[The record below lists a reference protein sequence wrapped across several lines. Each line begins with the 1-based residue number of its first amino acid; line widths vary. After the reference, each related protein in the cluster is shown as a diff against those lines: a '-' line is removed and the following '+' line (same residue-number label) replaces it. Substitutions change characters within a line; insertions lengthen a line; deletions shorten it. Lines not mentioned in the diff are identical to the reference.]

1 MSDFIKEASNW
12 ATMPIPGAETPE
24 EQRKL
29 FDAMP
34 MAELADTWR
43 ALQQVG
49 LRDKTDGTWATF
61 HYFDSLPHQQPDRAL
76 DLILELL
83 KRETDTAVLM
93 QLGDKFAPALM
104 MTHGASL
111 IARLER
117 EAADNPRLRWLLGS
131 VYWWTEDEALEA
143 RLSAIADKEGW
154 RAARDAHDERNPL
167 IDFERLAPAEIAR
180 VWIAQNECA
189 DKDRDRNWSALRD
202 YEGDLRGEDPERAL
216 AIILEVLKIETNPNM
231 LSYLAA
237 GPLEDLITLETIDM
251 IEAEATKNERFR
263 WLLGGVWYYT
273 APDELK
279 ARLDAIIQGQH
290 W

>member
-1 MSDFIKEASNW
+1 MSDFLKEANNW
-12 ATMPIPGAETPE
+12 ATMPVPGADTPE

-43 ALQQVG
+43 ALQFVG
-49 LRDKTDGTWATF
+49 LRDKSGGTWAAF
-61 HYFDSLPHQQPDRAL
+61 HYFDSLPHQQADRAL
-76 DLILELL
+76 DLLHEIL
-83 KRETDTAVLM
+83 KRETDTAALM
-93 QLGDKFAPALM
+93 QLGEKFIPALM
-104 MTHGASL
+104 ITHGAGL
-111 IARLER
+111 IDRLER
-117 EAADNPRLRWLLGS
+117 ETTNHPQLRWLLGS

-143 RLSAIADKEGW
+143 RLFAIADRTAW
-154 RAARDAHDERNPL
+154 RADREAHDERNPL
-167 IDFERLAPAEIAR
+167 LDFDRLTPAEIAPI
-180 VWIAQNECA
+180 WIRQNECA
-189 DKDRDRNWSALRD
+189 DKDRDQNWSALRD
-202 YEGDLRGEDPERAL
+202 YESDLRAEDPDRAL

-237 GPLEDLITLETIDM
+237 GPLENLITLETIDL
-251 IEAEATKNERFR
+251 IEAEAARNERFK

-279 ARLDAIIQGQH
+279 SRLDAIVQGQH

>member
-1 MSDFIKEASNW
+1 MSDFIKEAANW
-12 ATMPIPGAETPE
+12 ATMPVPGVDTPE
-24 EQRKL
+24 EQRTL

-49 LRDKTDGTWATF
+49 LRDQTEGTWATF
-61 HYFDSLPHQQPDRAL
+61 HYFDTLPHEQPERAL

-83 KRETDTAVLM
+83 SRETDTATLL
-93 QLGDKFAPALM
+93 QLGEKFAPALM
-104 MTHGASL
+104 ITHGASL
-111 IARLER
+111 IDRLER
-117 EAADNPRLRWLLGS
+117 EAANNTRLRWLLGS
-131 VYWWTEDEALEA
+131 VYWWTEDQALEA
-143 RLSAIADKEGW
+143 RLLAIADRTAW
-154 RAARDAHDERNPL
+154 RADREAHDERNPL
-167 IDFERLAPAEIAR
+167 IDFDRLAPAEIAPI
-180 VWIAQNECA
+180 WIRQNECA

-202 YEGDLRGEDPERAL
+202 YESDLRAEDPDRAL
-216 AIILEVLKIETNPNM
+216 AIILAVLKIETNPKL

-237 GPLEDLITLETIDM
+237 GPLEDLITLDTIDM
-251 IEAEATKNERFR
+251 IEAEAKNNGRFR

-279 ARLDAIIQGQH
+279 ARLDTIVQGQH

>member
-1 MSDFIKEASNW
+1 MSDFLKEATNW
-12 ATMPIPGAETPE
+12 ATMPVPGVETPE
-24 EQRKL
+24 EQRNQ

-34 MAELADTWR
+34 PIELADTWR

-49 LRDKTDGTWATF
+49 LRDQTEGTWATF

-83 KRETDTAVLM
+83 QRETDRATLL
-93 QLGDKFAPALM
+93 QLGEKFVPALM
-104 MTHGASL
+104 LTHGAGL
-111 IARLER
+111 IDRLER
-117 EAADNPRLRWLLGS
+117 DVADEPKLRWLLGS

-143 RLSAIADKEGW
+143 RLLAIADRTDW
-154 RAARDAHDERNPL
+154 RADREAHDERNPL
-167 IDFERLAPAEIAR
+167 IDFERLAPAEIAPI
-180 VWIAQNECA
+180 WIRQNECA
-189 DKDRDRNWSALRD
+189 DKDRDQNWSALRD
-202 YEGDLRGEDPERAL
+202 YESDLRAEDPDRAL
-216 AIILEVLKIETNPNM
+216 AIILEVLKIEANPNM

-237 GPLEDLITLETIDM
+237 GPLEDLITLDTIDM
-251 IEAEATKNERFR
+251 IEAEAAKNERFR

-279 ARLDAIIQGQH
+279 ARLDAILGGQH